1 MSSRRV
7 VIIGAG
13 FGGLEVARHLAKA
26 PVEVTLVDRRN
37 FHTFQPLLY
46 QVATSGLN
54 AADVG
59 YPVRGLFQRQ
69 KNLIFRMANVTGVD
83 WNAGALELEDHE
95 PLEFDELVI
104 AAGATATYF
113 GTPGAEDWAYPLY
126 TLEDAVRLRNHILD
140 RFEAADSHPEL
151 IADGALRFV
160 VVGGGPTGVETAGA
174 LAELFDKVL
183 RKDFRMLDVGAAEVI
198 LIEMQDALLG
208 PFSAPSRRHALDAL
222 IERGVDVRLKE
233 RVSAIGQTSITLGEG
248 SSLPTHTLIWA
259 AGVQANGLADALGV
273 QQARSGRI
281 IVQGDLSLPE
291 HPNAFAIGDIAHI
304 ADGDGALPM
313 LAPIAMQSGRHVAA
327 QIKRRSAGQPTTP
340 FRYRNKGTM
349 ATIGR
354 RSAVAELPFGFML
367 SGAIAWLAW
376 LGLHIVYL
384 VGKRNRASVLL
395 SWAWNYVTWDRGPR
409 LILRPEPDR
418 RSLDSL
424 RRRG

>member
-26 PVEVTLVDRRN
+26 PVDVTLVDRRN

-174 LAELFDKVL
+174 LAELFD
-183 RKDFRMLDVGAAEVI
+183 
-198 LIEMQDALLG
+198 
-208 PFSAPSRRHALDAL
+208 
-222 IERGVDVRLKE
+222 
-233 RVSAIGQTSITLGEG
+233 
-248 SSLPTHTLIWA
+248 
-259 AGVQANGLADALGV
+259 
-273 QQARSGRI
+273 
-281 IVQGDLSLPE
+281 
-291 HPNAFAIGDIAHI
+291 
-304 ADGDGALPM
+304 
-313 LAPIAMQSGRHVAA
+313 
-327 QIKRRSAGQPTTP
+327 
-340 FRYRNKGTM
+340 
-349 ATIGR
+349 
-354 RSAVAELPFGFML
+354 
-367 SGAIAWLAW
+367 
-376 LGLHIVYL
+376 
-384 VGKRNRASVLL
+384 
-395 SWAWNYVTWDRGPR
+395 
-409 LILRPEPDR
+409 
-418 RSLDSL
+418 
-424 RRRG
+424 